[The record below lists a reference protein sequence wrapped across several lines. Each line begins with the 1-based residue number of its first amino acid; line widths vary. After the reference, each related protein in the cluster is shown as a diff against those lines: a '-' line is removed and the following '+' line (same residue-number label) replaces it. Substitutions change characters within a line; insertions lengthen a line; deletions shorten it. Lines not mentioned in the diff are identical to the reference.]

1 MICSVFTLRRTRE
14 AGDKVALK
22 LRREGRGGEG
32 RGGDDLFCV
41 HSQENWRGGG
51 QGCPEAEEGGEGR
64 G

>member
-32 RGGDDLFCV
+32 MICSVFTLRRTG
-41 HSQENWRGGG
+41 EGGG
-51 QGCPEAEEGGEGR
+51 GGGGGGAR
-64 G
+64 LP